1 MVGGCKSVQAEMNV
15 RNCVTAVKYISY
27 VTEPLLLI
35 GGLRENK
42 LDRKW
47 QVSHLMSYF
56 SGDRHFEVHM

>member
-1 MVGGCKSVQAEMNV
+1 MNV
-15 RNCVTAVKYISY
+15 RNCVTAVTYISY